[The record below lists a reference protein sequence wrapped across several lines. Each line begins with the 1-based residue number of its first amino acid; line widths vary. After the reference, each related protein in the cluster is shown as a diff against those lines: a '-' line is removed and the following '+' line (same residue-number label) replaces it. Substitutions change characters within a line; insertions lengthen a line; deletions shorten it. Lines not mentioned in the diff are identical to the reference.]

1 MELWR
6 ASSKRA
12 DFSCPA
18 YEFPMICNEKNGIT
32 WTNAQPCTQGSAPS
46 TSISKRE
53 QSRNPI
59 YRGYLSR
66 GHKDARM
73 HLQSHIRRCMR
84 THTISHSLYLFSPSV
99 FIPTLFLSGFVS
111 RSFPP
116 FLNFSMSPW
125 PHCPLLWSTLRTSA
139 EVGCVGLGL
148 RLGSRWQLDRPGDTH
163 VAWWLSEKPLLK

>member
-18 YEFPMICNEKNGIT
+18 YEFPIICNEKNGIT
-32 WTNAQPCTQGSAPS
+32 WTKAQLCTQGSAPS

-59 YRGYLSR
+59 YKGYLSR
-66 GHKDARM
+66 GHIDARM
-73 HLQSHIRRCMR
+73 HLQSHIRCMR
-84 THTISHSLYLFSPSV
+84 AHNLSLSLPFIPSV

-111 RSFPP
+111 KSFPL

-148 RLGSRWQLDRPGDTH
+148 RLGSRWQLDRQGDTH
-163 VAWWLSEKPLLK
+163 VAWWH